1 MAAVAG
7 PAPAQFDKGHQ
18 KRRGA
23 AQPGVYTCFIWPKG
37 REKGND
43 TLSPTDAVAGARRNH
58 QGLNNRR
65 SQGKKKKRQKLF
77 NQTAIEISVEFRTGQ
92 WIQRS
97 IVDDP
102 FQPSSATFTCF
113 LRCVDIWYP
122 PWTRLVVNN
131 IYLRCSY
138 FPSCCF
144 IPDNVRACWKCKQ
157 RKRPQVWRRWRD
169 RKRRVPHPLVQT
181 RDTILGTK
189 K

>member
-1 MAAVAG
+1 MRCPRLKMEAWHNCACFTQLHLNMTSRDLGLPFPSHRCLPFCRPFFCQRELGGKKKRAQMAAVAG
-7 PAPAQFDKGHQ
+7 PAPAPFDKGHQ

-92 WIQRS
+92 
-97 IVDDP
+97 
-102 FQPSSATFTCF
+102 
-113 LRCVDIWYP
+113 
-122 PWTRLVVNN
+122 
-131 IYLRCSY
+131 
-138 FPSCCF
+138 
-144 IPDNVRACWKCKQ
+144 
-157 RKRPQVWRRWRD
+157 
-169 RKRRVPHPLVQT
+169 
-181 RDTILGTK
+181 
-189 K
+189 